1 MSLNF
6 GELAFREG
14 RAQPGEIHGWD
25 AAGVIIQP
33 AADGSGPPTGTRVVT
48 FDWKGAWAELRAV
61 DTTELAVVSD
71 SVDLGAAAALPVA
84 GVTAL
89 RALRRLGPVAGRR
102 VLITGASG
110 GVGRFAVQL
119 AVRAGA
125 EVVALVGHRGRAEGL
140 DKLGVAE
147 IVVDLDHVT
156 TPVYGVLDNVGGPY
170 LAKAFGL
177 LEEDGAAMSIG
188 MASREPT
195 TIDFE
200 TERHRGRNKRLE
212 CFVIG
217 GGLGDDLAYLIGLL
231 AQGEIDPQIGW
242 RGGWDRAADAAEA
255 LLSRRVAGKAVLDVL
270 PET

>member
-1 MSLNF
+1 M
-6 GELAFREG
+6 
-14 RAQPGEIHGWD
+14 
-25 AAGVIIQP
+25 
-33 AADGSGPPTGTRVVT
+33 
-48 FDWKGAWAELRAV
+48 
-61 DTTELAVVSD
+61 
-71 SVDLGAAAALPVA
+71 GAAAALPVA

-102 VLITGASG
+102 VLVTGASG

-125 EVVALVGHRGRAEGL
+125 EVVALVGHAGRAEGL
-140 DKLGVAE
+140 DQLGVAE
-147 IVVDLDHVT
+147 VVVDLDHVAA
-156 TPVYGVLDNVGGPY
+156 PVFGVLDNVGGPY

-177 LEEDGAAMSIG
+177 LDEGGAAISIG

-217 GGLGDDLAYLIGLL
+217 GRLGDDLAYLSGLL
-231 AQGEIDPQIGW
+231 TNEEIDPQIGW
-242 RGGWDRAADAAEA
+242 RSGWDRASEAAEA
-255 LLSRRVAGKAVLDVL
+255 LLSRRVHGKAVLDVL
-270 PET
+270 PQT